1 MNGFLLLKW
10 PTTTKAHAFTFLRI
24 NVLICGCANFTK
36 EWRFRVIVSSF
47 RHLTSRKFFLAKKQA
62 HYLISTLA
70 HQTISTLFF
79 TYLCSMNHLSVENL
93 SKSYNEKVL
102 FSDITFGISQGQKV
116 ALVGHNGS
124 GKSTLLRLIA
134 GKEAPETGQVVFAN
148 DLRIAYLHQNPHF
161 REGDTVKEAVFDRD
175 NPLLA
180 LVSDYEYYLERSATD
195 PAAAEKLQDLLP
207 EMEAQNAWDY
217 ESQVKQILGKLGI
230 YDLHQSVDNL
240 SGGQK
245 KRVSLAKTLIEKP
258 DFLILDEPTNH
269 LDLDTIEWLEDY
281 LAKAQ
286 LTLLMVTHDRY
297 FLERVTNEILELDG
311 GNLHKYKGNYSYF
324 LEKKAEREQMQATE
338 VDKARNLMRKEL
350 DWVRRQPKARGTK
363 AKYRLDAFEDLK
375 DKASQKLGR
384 AQMELDVKSSR
395 IGGKILEIK
404 NISKSFGDKQ
414 LFKNF
419 SYTFKKGDRI
429 GVIGKNGVGKSTF
442 LNILTGELKPDT
454 GEIDAGT
461 TTVFGYY
468 SQEEQVFKP
477 EQRVIDV
484 VKEVAEVVETG
495 SGKQLTASQF
505 LNYFQFPPPV
515 QYTPVGKLSG
525 GEKRRLQL
533 LRVLIKSP
541 NFLILDEPTNDLDIT
556 TLNILE
562 EYLENFKGS
571 LMIVSHDRYFMDRLV
586 DHLFVFEGNEQIR
599 DFAGNYTDYREA
611 KAEEEALEK
620 EKDNAPQAKK
630 EPAVPAPAL
639 KAEKRKL
646 SFKEQR
652 EFEQLEKEMAELEK
666 KKGQLTEKMNQGKG
680 DHQQL
685 MDWAQELEEINHK
698 LDEKEMRWLELSEFA
713 T

>member
-1 MNGFLLLKW
+1 
-10 PTTTKAHAFTFLRI
+10 
-24 NVLICGCANFTK
+24 
-36 EWRFRVIVSSF
+36 
-47 RHLTSRKFFLAKKQA
+47 
-62 HYLISTLA
+62 
-70 HQTISTLFF
+70 
-79 TYLCSMNHLSVENL
+79 MNHLSVENL
-93 SKSYNEKVL
+93 SKSYNEKKL

-124 GKSTLLRLIA
+124 GKSTLLRIIT
-134 GKEAPETGQVVFAN
+134 GHEAPDTGQVVFAN
-148 DLRIAYLHQNPHF
+148 DLRVAYLHQNPQF
-161 REGDTVKEAVFDRD
+161 REGDTVKEAVFNRD

-180 LVSDYEYYLERSATD
+180 LVADYEYYMERSATD
-195 PAAAEKLQDLLP
+195 PAAAKKLQDLLP
-207 EMEAQNAWDY
+207 DMDTYNAWDY

-230 YDLHQSVDNL
+230 HDLEQQVTQL

-245 KRVSLAKTLIEKP
+245 KRVAMAKTLIEKP

-269 LDLDTIEWLEDY
+269 LDLETIEWLEDF

-286 LTLLMVTHDRY
+286 MTLLMVTHDRY

-311 GNLHKYKGNYSYF
+311 GQLHKYKGNYSYF
-324 LEKKAEREQMQATE
+324 LEKKAEREQLQATE
-338 VDKARNLMRKEL
+338 VEKARNLMRKEL

-363 AKYRLDAFEDLK
+363 AKYRMDAFEGIK

-384 AQMELDVKSSR
+384 DQMELDVKTSR
-395 IGGKILEIK
+395 VGGKILEIK
-404 NISKSFGDKQ
+404 NISKSFDDKT
-414 LFKNF
+414 LFRNF

-429 GVIGKNGVGKSTF
+429 GVIGKNGMGKSTF
-442 LNILTGELKPDT
+442 LNILTGQLKPDT
-454 GEIDAGT
+454 GEIDAGA

-468 SQEEQVFKP
+468 SQEEQVFNP
-477 EQRVIDV
+477 EHRVIDI

-505 LNYFQFPPPV
+505 LNYFQFPPAV

-562 EYLENFKGS
+562 EYLDNFGGS

-586 DHLFVFEGNEQIR
+586 EHLFVFEGNEEIR
-599 DFAGNYTDYREA
+599 NFPGNYTDYREL
-611 KAEEEALEK
+611 KEEEKAAAK
-620 EKDNAPQAKK
+620 TSQASQTAKK
-630 EPAVPAPAL
+630 QEQPAEKTAP
-639 KAEKRKL
+639 KTEKRKL

-652 EFEQLEKEMAELEK
+652 EFEQLGKDIANLEARKEKLIAQLNSGSGNHEEL
-666 KKGQLTEKMNQGKG
+666 TA
-680 DHQQL
+680 
-685 MDWAQELEEINHK
+685 WAQEVETIKDE

-713 T
+713 N

>member
-1 MNGFLLLKW
+1 
-10 PTTTKAHAFTFLRI
+10 
-24 NVLICGCANFTK
+24 
-36 EWRFRVIVSSF
+36 
-47 RHLTSRKFFLAKKQA
+47 
-62 HYLISTLA
+62 
-70 HQTISTLFF
+70 
-79 TYLCSMNHLSVENL
+79 MNHLSVENL
-93 SKSYNEKVL
+93 SKSYNEKEL
-102 FSDITFGISQGQKV
+102 FADITFGISQGQKV

-124 GKSTLLRLIA
+124 GKSTLLRIVTGHETPDS
-134 GKEAPETGQVVFAN
+134 GKVVFSN
-148 DLRIAYLHQNPHF
+148 DLRVAYLHQNPQF

-180 LVSDYEYYLERSATD
+180 LVADYEYYLQQSATD
-195 PAAAEKLQDLLP
+195 PAAAEKLQELLP
-207 EMEAQNAWDY
+207 AMEDHNAWDY

-230 YDLHQSVDNL
+230 HDLEQQVTQL

-245 KRVSLAKTLIEKP
+245 KRVAMAKTLIEKP

-269 LDLDTIEWLEDY
+269 LDLETIEWLEDF

-286 LTLLMVTHDRY
+286 MSLLMVTHDRY

-311 GNLHKYKGNYSYF
+311 GKLHKYKGNYSYY

-338 VDKARNLMRKEL
+338 VEKARNLMRKEL

-363 AKYRLDAFEDLK
+363 SKYRMDAFEGIK
-375 DKASQKLGR
+375 EKATQKLGR
-384 AQMELDVKSSR
+384 DQMELDVKSSR

-404 NISKSFGDKQ
+404 KISKSFDDKV

-429 GVIGKNGVGKSTF
+429 GIIGQNGTGKSTF
-442 LNILTGELKPDT
+442 LNILTGQIKPDT

-468 SQEEQVFKP
+468 SQEERVFNP
-477 EQRVIDV
+477 EHRVIDI

-495 SGKQLTASQF
+495 SGKELTASQF
-505 LNYFQFPPPV
+505 LNYFQFPPAV

-562 EYLENFKGS
+562 EYLENFGGS
-571 LMIVSHDRYFMDRLV
+571 LVIVSHDRYFMDRLV
-586 DHLFVFEGNEQIR
+586 DHLFVFEGDQKIR
-599 DFAGNYTDYREA
+599 NFPGNYSDYRDT
-611 KAEEEALEK
+611 KAEEKADVKEQEAAL
-620 EKDNAPQAKK
+620 AKK
-630 EPAVPAPAL
+630 TDKQAPA
-639 KAEKRKL
+639 KPAAESNKRKL

-652 EFEQLEKEMAELEK
+652 EFEQLEKEIASLEQKKSQLVEQLNKGEGKHEEL
-666 KKGQLTEKMNQGKG
+666 TA
-680 DHQQL
+680 
-685 MDWAQELEEINHK
+685 WSQEIETLHAEINN
-698 LDEKEMRWLELSEFA
+698 KEMRWLELSEFA
-713 T
+713 S